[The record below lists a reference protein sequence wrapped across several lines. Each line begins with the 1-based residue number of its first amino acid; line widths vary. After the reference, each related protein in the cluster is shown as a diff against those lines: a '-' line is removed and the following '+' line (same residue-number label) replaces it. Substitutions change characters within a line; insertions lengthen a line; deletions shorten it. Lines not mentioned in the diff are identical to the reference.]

1 MVEMVTPRNDSIELS
16 MVKEKQR
23 PLPTAPPAE
32 EYFNGNTLELGKGKR
47 PPAPPLRKRCWTV
60 VTLVVV
66 VLVVTG
72 AGTIVFY
79 EHLTGRLPAESSSN
93 GHGPMPEV
101 STDYK
106 VVTERVPG
114 LSDPFPEES
123 SQRSVPSTTEVI
135 FIDSS
140 TTEESIDIDIGSKE
154 ESVEDNSVDRTTSED
169 PDSGSGDVSDRDS
182 SESTE
187 EITRDGGSGSG
198 SGDDSEA

>member
-47 PPAPPLRKRCWTV
+47 PPAPPPRKRCWTV

-66 VLVVTG
+66 VLVVIG

-79 EHLTGRLPAESSSN
+79 EHLMGRLMAESSSN

-123 SQRSVPSTTEVI
+123 SQRSMPSTTEVI

-140 TTEESIDIDIGSKE
+140 TTEESIDIDSSKE
-154 ESVEDNSVDRTTSED
+154 ESVEDNSVDGTTSED

-187 EITRDGGSGSG
+187 EITSDGGSGSG